1 MIKNRGKITLLIN
14 IQLQI
19 AQKTSNQT
27 FIYEINFIKNQYFTK
42 LYLDLIYFL
51 LNKYFTK
58 YLAFT
63 KLHPSKRDTQ
73 TNISMLFKNQIKK
86 RIDQRLSAIKAAV
99 GMTKL
104 TD

>member
-1 MIKNRGKITLLIN
+1 MKDFVFIVF
-14 IQLQI
+14 
-19 AQKTSNQT
+19 TS
-27 FIYEINFIKNQYFTK
+27 KHK
-42 LYLDLIYFL
+42 SCLIYS
-51 LNKYFTK
+51 
-58 YLAFT
+58 
-63 KLHPSKRDTQ
+63 SKRDTQ